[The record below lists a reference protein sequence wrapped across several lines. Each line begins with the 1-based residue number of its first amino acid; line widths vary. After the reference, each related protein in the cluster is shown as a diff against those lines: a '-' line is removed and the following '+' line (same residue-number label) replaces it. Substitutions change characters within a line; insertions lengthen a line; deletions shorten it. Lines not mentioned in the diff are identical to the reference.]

1 MMTNRKLPF
10 GYRMEQ
16 GQAVIHPQEAEV
28 VTAIFRQYITG
39 ASYLDI
45 VALLEDQPVLYDT
58 GRPMTRSS
66 SPATKPSRP
75 STPTRS

>member
-45 VALLEDQPVLYDT
+45 VALLEDPPVLYDT
-58 GRPMTRSS
+58 GRPMTRSN

-75 STPTRS
+75 STPTKL